1 MKANAQGQARR
12 QIRERTDNF
21 FIENRGVKKNKERR
35 LSFEKIPKAKIRF
48 FGEKKG
54 ARREK
59 NVKYLCFTTK
69 YSNFVRQKAG
79 KLKIES

>member
-1 MKANAQGQARR
+1 MKKT
-12 QIRERTDNF
+12 E
-21 FIENRGVKKNKERR
+21 VV
-35 LSFEKIPKAKIRF
+35 SFGEIPKAKIRLF
-48 FGEKKG
+48 EEKKG

-79 KLKIES
+79 KLKVEN